1 MRQNS
6 ITPRIKK
13 SWIMHTTTK
22 QQGAAIV
29 PLLFLMVILSAA
41 GYWLWHDYQRFRSA
55 PLQISGLGVN
65 YQVKPGTS
73 LMEVANDLSE
83 KGILRQPFYLR
94 VLALDMGVSNK
105 IKAGEY
111 LIPANTTP
119 EMLLDQ
125 LVMGKVLQYSL
136 TLIEGWTFKQAL
148 AAVRSHPMIV
158 QTLTSL
164 STEQIM
170 KRLGHPGEYPEG
182 RFFPDTYLFPR
193 GASDADVLKRSYQRM
208 EKVLA
213 QEWQEKAE
221 KLPLKTPY
229 EALILASIVE
239 KETGVADERTQVA
252 GVFTR
257 RLQKGMLLQTDPTVI
272 YGMGDSYDGNI
283 RRTDLMADTPY
294 NTYVHSGLTPTPIA
308 LPGRASIHA
317 ALHPADGDALYFVAT
332 GQGGH
337 YFSATLKEH
346 NQAVQKYQIN
356 RNKH

>member
-1 MRQNS
+1 MN
-6 ITPRIKK
+6 
-13 SWIMHTTTK
+13 TTTK
-22 QQGAAIV
+22 QQGGAIV
-29 PLLFLMVILSAA
+29 TLLLLIFILAAA
-41 GYWLWHDYQRFRSA
+41 GYWLWHDYQRFRSS

-73 LMEVANDLSE
+73 LMEVASDLSE

-94 VLALDMGVSNK
+94 ALALDMGVSNK

-111 LIPANTTP
+111 LILAKTTP
-119 EMLLDQ
+119 EKLLDQ
-125 LVMGKVLQYSL
+125 LVRGKVLEYSL
-136 TLIEGWTFKQAL
+136 TLIEGWNFKQAL
-148 AAVRSHPMIV
+148 AAVRIHPMIV

-164 STEQIM
+164 STDQIM
-170 KRLGHPGEYPEG
+170 ERLGHAGVYPEG

-193 GASDADVLKRSYQRM
+193 GTTDADVLKRAYQRM

-213 QEWQEKAE
+213 QEWQARAE
-221 KLPLKTPY
+221 GLPIKTPY

-239 KETGVADERTQVA
+239 KETVVAGERTQVA

-283 RRTDLMADTPY
+283 RRKDLRTDTPY

-308 LPGRASIHA
+308 LPGREAIHA

>member
-1 MRQNS
+1 MN
-6 ITPRIKK
+6 TN
-13 SWIMHTTTK
+13 TK
-22 QQGAAIV
+22 QQGGVIV
-29 PLLFLMVILSAA
+29 ALLLLIVMLSAA
-41 GYWLWHDYQRFRSA
+41 GYWLWHDYQRFRNA
-55 PLQISGLGVN
+55 PLQISGLGIN

-73 LMEVANDLSE
+73 LIEVAKDLSE
-83 KGILRQPFYLR
+83 KGILRQSFYLR
-94 VLALDMGVSNK
+94 ALALDMGVSTK

-111 LIPANTTP
+111 MILAKTTP
-119 EMLLDQ
+119 VMLLDQ
-125 LVMGKVLQYSL
+125 LVRGKVLEYSL

-148 AAVRSHPMIV
+148 AAVRIHPMIV

-170 KRLGHPGEYPEG
+170 DRLGHAGVYPEG

-193 GASDADVLKRSYQRM
+193 GTTDADILKRAYQRM
-208 EKVLA
+208 QKVLA
-213 QEWQEKAE
+213 QEWQERAQG
-221 KLPLKTPY
+221 LPIKTPY

-239 KETGVADERTQVA
+239 KETGVADERKQVA

-257 RLQKGMLLQTDPTVI
+257 RLQKRMLLQTDPTVI
-272 YGMGDSYDGNI
+272 YGMGDSFDGNI
-283 RRTDLMADTPY
+283 RRKDLRKDTPY
-294 NTYVHSGLTPTPIA
+294 NTYVHAGLTPTPIA
-308 LPGRASIHA
+308 LPGREAIHA
-317 ALHPADGDALYFVAT
+317 VLHPADGDALYFVAT

>member
-1 MRQNS
+1 MN
-6 ITPRIKK
+6 
-13 SWIMHTTTK
+13 TTTK
-22 QQGAAIV
+22 QQGGVIV
-29 PLLFLMVILSAA
+29 ALLLLIVMLSAA

-55 PLQISGLGVN
+55 PLQISGPGVN

-73 LMEVANDLSE
+73 LIEVAKDLSE

-94 VLALDMGVSNK
+94 ALALDMGVSTK

-111 LIPANTTP
+111 KILAKTTP
-119 EMLLDQ
+119 VMLLDQ
-125 LVMGKVLQYSL
+125 LVRGKVLEYQL

-148 AAVRSHPMIV
+148 AAVRIHPMIV
-158 QTLTSL
+158 QTLKSL

-170 KRLGHPGEYPEG
+170 VRIGHAGVYPEG

-193 GASDADVLKRSYQRM
+193 GTTDAEILKRAYQRM

-213 QEWQEKAE
+213 QEWQERAQG
-221 KLPLKTPY
+221 LPIKTPY

-239 KETGVADERTQVA
+239 KETGVADERKQVA

-257 RLQKGMLLQTDPTVI
+257 RLQKRMRLQTDPTVI
-272 YGMGDSYDGNI
+272 YGMGESYDGNI
-283 RRTDLMADTPY
+283 RRKDLRTDTPY
-294 NTYVHSGLTPTPIA
+294 NTYVHAGLTPTPIA
-308 LPGRASIHA
+308 LPGREAIHA

-332 GQGGH
+332 GLGGH

-356 RNKH
+356 RNRH

>member
-1 MRQNS
+1 
-6 ITPRIKK
+6 
-13 SWIMHTTTK
+13 
-22 QQGAAIV
+22 
-29 PLLFLMVILSAA
+29 
-41 GYWLWHDYQRFRSA
+41 
-55 PLQISGLGVN
+55 
-65 YQVKPGTS
+65 
-73 LMEVANDLSE
+73 MEVANDLSG

-94 VLALDMGVSNK
+94 ALALDMGVSNK

-111 LIPANTTP
+111 LIPAKTTP
-119 EMLLDQ
+119 EKLLDQ
-125 LVMGKVLQYSL
+125 LVRGKVIEYSL

-164 STEQIM
+164 STDQIM
-170 KRLGHPGEYPEG
+170 ERLGHAGVYPEG

-193 GASDADVLKRSYQRM
+193 GTTDAGVLKRAYQRM

-213 QEWQEKAE
+213 EEWQGRAE
-221 KLPLKTPY
+221 GLPIKTPY

-272 YGMGDSYDGNI
+272 YGMGETYDGNI
-283 RRTDLMADTPY
+283 RRKDLRADTPY
-294 NTYVHSGLTPTPIA
+294 NTYVHPGLTPTPIA
-308 LPGRASIHA
+308 LPGREAIHA
-317 ALHPADGDALYFVAT
+317 ALHPAEGDALYFVAT

-356 RNKH
+356 RKQ

>member
-1 MRQNS
+1 MNRT
-6 ITPRIKK
+6 IE
-13 SWIMHTTTK
+13 
-22 QQGAAIV
+22 QQGGVAVTLLLLIV
-29 PLLFLMVILSAA
+29 MLAAA

-55 PLQISGLGVN
+55 PLQISGPGVN

-73 LMEVANDLSE
+73 LIEVANDLSE

-94 VLALDMGVSNK
+94 ALALDMGVSNK

-111 LIPANTTP
+111 LIPAKTTP
-119 EMLLDQ
+119 EKLLDQ
-125 LVMGKVLQYSL
+125 LVRGKVLEYSL

-164 STEQIM
+164 STDQIM
-170 KRLGHPGEYPEG
+170 ERLGYAGVYPEG

-193 GASDADVLKRSYQRM
+193 GTTDTGVLKRAYQRM
-208 EKVLA
+208 ERVLA
-213 QEWQEKAE
+213 EEWQGRTEG
-221 KLPLKTPY
+221 LPIKTPY

-272 YGMGDSYDGNI
+272 YGMGETYDGNI
-283 RRTDLMADTPY
+283 RRKDLRADTPY
-294 NTYVHSGLTPTPIA
+294 NTYVHPGLTPTPIA
-308 LPGRASIHA
+308 LPGREAIHA
-317 ALHPADGDALYFVAT
+317 ALHPAEGDALYFVAT

-356 RNKH
+356 RKQ

>member
-1 MRQNS
+1 MNRTSSQ
-6 ITPRIKK
+6 
-13 SWIMHTTTK
+13 H
-22 QQGAAIV
+22 GGVIV
-29 PLLFLMVILSAA
+29 TLLLLVVILAAA

-55 PLQISGLGVN
+55 PLQISGMGIN

-73 LMEVANDLSE
+73 LMEVASDLSG

-94 VLALDMGVSNK
+94 ALALDMGVSNK

-111 LIPANTTP
+111 LILAKTTP

-125 LVMGKVLQYSL
+125 LVRGKVLEYSL

-148 AAVRSHPMIV
+148 AAVRNHPMIV
-158 QTLTSL
+158 QTLASL
-164 STEQIM
+164 STDQIM
-170 KRLGHPGEYPEG
+170 ERLGYPGVYPEG

-193 GASDADVLKRSYQRM
+193 GTTDAGVLKRSYQRM

-213 QEWQEKAE
+213 EEWQGRADG
-221 KLPLKTPY
+221 LPVKTPY
-229 EALILASIVE
+229 EALILASIIE

-257 RLQKGMLLQTDPTVI
+257 RLQKKMRLQTDPTVI
-272 YGMGDSYDGNI
+272 YGMGDAYDGNI
-283 RRTDLMADTPY
+283 RRKDLRADTPY

-308 LPGRASIHA
+308 LPGRKAIHA

-356 RNKH
+356 RKQ

>member
-1 MRQNS
+1 M
-6 ITPRIKK
+6 TLLLL
-13 SWIMHTTTK
+13 
-22 QQGAAIV
+22 IV
-29 PLLFLMVILSAA
+29 MMAAA
-41 GYWLWHDYQRFRSA
+41 GYWLWHDYQRFRSS
-55 PLQISGLGVN
+55 PLQISGAGIN

-73 LMEVANDLSE
+73 LSEVANDLAE

-94 VLALDMGVSNK
+94 ALAVDMGVSSK

-111 LIPANTTP
+111 LIPAKTTP
-119 EMLLDQ
+119 VKLLDQ
-125 LVMGKVLQYSL
+125 LVRGKVLEYSL
-136 TLIEGWTFKQAL
+136 TLIEGWTFKKAL
-148 AAVRSHPMIV
+148 SAVRSHPMIV
-158 QTLTSL
+158 RTLTSL

-170 KRLGHPGEYPEG
+170 ERLGHAGVYPEG

-193 GASDADVLKRSYQRM
+193 GTTDADVLKRSYQRM

-213 QEWQEKAE
+213 QEWQARAQGI
-221 KLPLKTPY
+221 PLKTPY

-272 YGMGDSYDGNI
+272 YGMGESYDGNI
-283 RRTDLMADTPY
+283 RRTDLRADTPY
-294 NTYVHSGLTPTPIA
+294 NTYLHPGLTPTPIA

>member
-1 MRQNS
+1 MN
-6 ITPRIKK
+6 
-13 SWIMHTTTK
+13 TTSK
-22 QQGAAIV
+22 QQGGVIV
-29 PLLFLMVILSAA
+29 TLLLLTVMLSAA

-55 PLQISGLGVN
+55 PLQISGVGVN

-73 LMEVANDLSE
+73 LIEVAKDLSE
-83 KGILRQPFYLR
+83 KGVLRQPFYLR
-94 VLALDMGVSNK
+94 ALALDMGVSTK

-111 LIPANTTP
+111 MILAKTTP
-119 EMLLDQ
+119 VMLLDQ
-125 LVMGKVLQYSL
+125 LVRGKVLEYSL

-148 AAVRSHPMIV
+148 AAVRIHPMIV

-170 KRLGHPGEYPEG
+170 DRLGYAGVYPEG

-193 GASDADVLKRSYQRM
+193 GTTDADILTRAYQRM
-208 EKVLA
+208 GKVLA
-213 QEWQEKAE
+213 QEWQERAE
-221 KLPLKTPY
+221 GLPIKTSY

-239 KETGVADERTQVA
+239 KETGVAGERKQVA

-257 RLQKGMLLQTDPTVI
+257 RLQKRMRLQTDPTVI
-272 YGMGDSYDGNI
+272 YGMGESYNGNI
-283 RRTDLMADTPY
+283 RRKDLRTDTPY
-294 NTYVHSGLTPTPIA
+294 NTYVHAGLTPTPIA
-308 LPGRASIHA
+308 LPGREAIHA
-317 ALHPADGDALYFVAT
+317 VLHPADGDALYFVAT

-356 RNKH
+356 RKQH